1 MKWIDAQN
9 LNTWAGRLDARRLL
23 PGLIGQLIRAS
34 APEITGFRFP
44 ADDNAQMHGWDG
56 KLTAQAEGQFQTYV
70 PGGDSVW
77 EFGVTKSVK
86 GKADS
91 DYKKRTD
98 TPVDGVILNET
109 TFVFVTP
116 RSWEGGEA
124 WAEEKRKEAKW
135 KAVRVVDAV
144 DLEEWLQ
151 LCPAVAASFAQSNG
165 LKPVGDAFSIDEYW
179 DHYSRRFEPPL
190 REEVLLAGRCSQQ
203 KELEAAL
210 FSGKGVQRCKGDS
223 LDEVLGFLCAVIRSA
238 DEPKGQ
244 FLKARTLIV
253 QTEEAARQLRDRSNL
268 IFAVRGA
275 ARDSAGMLAD
285 RHRVIL
291 PTGRDDSRTAA
302 AITLVLPTARDMME
316 GLKTMGFYP
325 DRALQLAYECGK
337 SVTLLAR
344 RISSSTPA
352 FCAWRNQAS
361 LVPALLA
368 GAWDSARDQ
377 DKAVLAKLAGVE
389 HYEQAESQFREY
401 LKDPDGPLEL
411 IGSVWTVRAP
421 VDMFVQICHLLQGD
435 HWKRLEAAVITVLSE
450 IDPILELPPEER
462 MYASL
467 RNQTLTHSP
476 WVRDGIATTLLILA
490 TMGEQNEVRINA
502 LPPQRFV
509 NALVESLPG
518 LKNDYRVIASLSR
531 QLPLLMEA
539 APDPFLSALEHM
551 LKGGGEDLKRIFQD
565 RKEDQSLWSGSP
577 HTGLLWALELLGHDP
592 AYLGRVGFILA
603 NLLKIDPGGSL
614 SNRPKGSLQTL
625 FSVWRPGTNA
635 PQTERLAVL
644 ETLIAQVPEISWNLI
659 VGLIPGSHDIQMES
673 PRPRFRDAGASER
686 ENLTYPMLY
695 EAIGWLADH
704 AAVLAEVDAEK
715 WIVFIDKLNRIPP
728 QSRGAVIQA
737 FDHAVSQMTEHDRL
751 KTWKPLLQ
759 MVRRHRR
766 FASMDWAL
774 PEADVTA
781 LESIEQ
787 RIEPVDKS
795 IRDHHLFTERL
806 PDIPMD
812 DPGELWNEVERLRV
826 DAVRRMFERGGITAV
841 VEFASQ
847 VESPSLVATQLAST
861 GADIECLLQ
870 GVRLASAMAKPMDA
884 FIAGV
889 SAVGNTLFAQ
899 AWRERMASLITADAI
914 PDYSV
919 LAIAQWWPHN
929 AATWSWITQF
939 GPALERSFW
948 ENRTAW
954 NIEGG
959 TAALV
964 FAVEEY
970 LRVDR
975 PEYLIDALAF
985 KADEL
990 PAEQWG
996 KVLWAYIAR
1005 IAAHP
1010 SLLQQIHGY
1019 HLQQIFKSLQR
1030 RSEMPIDQLAILE
1043 YQYLFALRDATGE
1056 AESDS
1061 ALDRYLAENP
1071 ALFVEALCNVFRSTG
1086 ERDEPKKE
1094 PTEQEAARAQ
1104 SGYRLLE
1111 SYARVPGMEGTNIDP
1126 SKLNAWI
1133 DEVRRLAEEA
1143 DRQSVAESYIG
1154 KLLVHVP
1161 SDPEDGVWPHQ
1172 ALREGLE
1179 RWQSESIESGLY
1191 AGKHNERGVTTRG
1204 PFDGGE
1210 QERSLAQQFRSDASK
1225 VARWPR
1231 TKAFLLGMAESYE
1244 SSAKREDERAEQLR
1258 RRE

>member
-1 MKWIDAQN
+1 MKWINAQD
-9 LNTWAGRLDARRLL
+9 LNAWAGRLNARQLL

-56 KLTAQAEGQFQTYV
+56 RLTAKVEGHFQTYV
-70 PGGDSVW
+70 PDGNSVW
-77 EFGVTKSVK
+77 EFGVTKGTK
-86 GKADS
+86 GKADE
-91 DYKKRTD
+91 DYEKRTS
-98 TPVDGVILNET
+98 TPIDGVLIAST

-124 WAEEKRKEAKW
+124 WAEEKRKESKW
-135 KAVRVVDAV
+135 KDVRVIDAV

-151 LCPAVAASFAQSNG
+151 LCSAAAATFAQDNG
-165 LKPVGDAFSIDEYW
+165 FKPLSDAFSIDEYW

-190 REEVLLAGRCSQQ
+190 REEVLLAGRGPQR

-223 LDEVLGFLCAVIRSA
+223 LDEVLGFLCAVIRVA
-238 DEPKGQ
+238 DDPKRK

-253 QTEEAARQLRDRSNL
+253 QTEEAARQLRDRLNL

-275 ARDSAGMLAD
+275 ATESAGMLAD
-285 RHRVIL
+285 QHRVIV
-291 PTGRDDSRTAA
+291 PTGREDSRTAV
-302 AITLVLPTARDMME
+302 AITLVIPTAREMAD
-316 GLKTMGFYP
+316 GLKSMGIQP
-325 DRALQLAYECGK
+325 EAALQLAHECGK
-337 SVTLLAR
+337 SVTVLAR
-344 RISSSTPA
+344 LKSSSTRP

-368 GAWDSARDQ
+368 GAWDSAREQ
-377 DKAVLAKLAGVE
+377 DKAILAGLAGVE
-389 HYEQAESQFREY
+389 SYEEVEATFRGY
-401 LKDPDGPLEL
+401 LKDPEGPLEL

-435 HWKRLEAAVITVLSE
+435 HWKRLEAAVTTVLSE
-450 IDPILELPPEER
+450 IDPVLGLPPEER
-462 MYASL
+462 MYAGL
-467 RNQTLTHSP
+467 RNQTLTHSA
-476 WVRDGIATTLLILA
+476 WLRDGIATTLLILA
-490 TMGEQNEVRINA
+490 TMGEQNDVRVNA

-509 NALVESLPG
+509 NALVDSLPG

-551 LKGGGEDLKRIFQD
+551 LKGGGEELKQIFQD
-565 RKEDQSLWSGSP
+565 RKEDRSLWSGSP

-592 AYLGRVGFILA
+592 AYLGRVSFVLA
-603 NLLKIDPGGSL
+603 KLMEMDPGGSL
-614 SNRPKGSLQTL
+614 TNRPRVSLQTL

-635 PQTERLAVL
+635 PQSERLAVL
-644 ETLIAQVPEISWNLI
+644 QTLIAQVPEIGWNLV
-659 VGLIPGSHDIQMES
+659 VGLIPGARDIQMEP

-695 EAIGWLADH
+695 EAIGWLSER
-704 AAVLAEVDAEK
+704 AAVLAGVDPEK
-715 WIVFIDKLNRIPP
+715 WIVLLEKLNQIPL
-728 QSRGAVIQA
+728 QSRGSLIQA
-737 FDHAVSQMTEHDRL
+737 FDQAVSQMTDQDRL

-759 MVRRHRR
+759 VVRRHRR
-766 FASMDWAL
+766 FAATDWAL
-774 PEADVTA
+774 PEADVAA

-787 RIEPVDKS
+787 RIEPADKS

-806 PDIPMD
+806 PDIPAV
-812 DPGELWNEVERLRV
+812 DPSELWNEVERLRV
-826 DAVRRMFERGGITAV
+826 DAVRRMFEAGGMNAV
-841 VEFASQ
+841 LEFASQ
-847 VESPSLVATQLAST
+847 VESPSLVATQLASV
-861 GADIECLLQ
+861 GASIEVLLQ
-870 GVRLASAMAKPMDA
+870 GIQLASAMPNPMDA

-899 AWRERMASLITADAI
+899 EWRDRVAALGMANAFPKTSI
-914 PDYSV
+914 
-919 LAIAQWWPHN
+919 LALAQWWPHN
-929 AATWSWITQF
+929 AGTWSWITQF
-939 GPALERSFW
+939 GQAVVRSFW

-959 TAALV
+959 TPALV

-985 KADEL
+985 QADEL

-996 KVLWAYIAR
+996 KVLWAYLAR

-1010 SLLQQIHGY
+1010 SLLQQLHGY

-1030 RSEMPIDQLAILE
+1030 RSEMPLDQLAMLE
-1043 YQYLFALRDATGE
+1043 YQYLFVLRDATGE
-1056 AESDS
+1056 ADVDS
-1061 ALDRYLAENP
+1061 ALDRYLAESP
-1071 ALFVEALCNVFRSTG
+1071 SLFVEAVCNVFRPAG
-1086 ERDEPKKE
+1086 ERGEPKKE

-1111 SYARVPGMEGTNIDP
+1111 SFARVPGMEGANIDS
-1126 SKLNAWI
+1126 SKLNAWV
-1133 DEVRRLAEEA
+1133 DEVRRLAIEA
-1143 DRQSVAESYIG
+1143 DRQGTAESYIG

-1161 SDPEDGVWPHQ
+1161 EDSEDGVWPHQ

-1179 RWQSESIESGLY
+1179 RWQSEGIESGLY
-1191 AGKHNERGVTTRG
+1191 AGKHNERGVTMRG
-1204 PFDGGE
+1204 PFDGGQ
-1210 QERSLAQQFRSDASK
+1210 QERSLAQQFRADASK
-1225 VARWPR
+1225 LARWPR
-1231 TKAFLLGMAESYE
+1231 SKAFLLGMAESYE
-1244 SSAKREDERAEQLR
+1244 TSAKREDERAEQLR